1 MTFLINRTY
10 SFVILWI
17 QKRPSSSS
25 FELFYW
31 MLFQLL
37 FWQNHL
43 VNGSLIIEL
52 CQVEIENTSSD
63 VLMLEYQ
70 AWFQKYSINL
80 IYGRYT
86 ATVTVLSLE
95 SLAWY
100 KLHCIKSMKACPRSS
115 HHSAER
121 KFHPGLF
128 LHWCSFSDWS
138 ANYGALLFK
147 NRTKIISR
155 QTSVRPVSEYLTPGT
170 KTVIQYDCMPSFAN
184 ILLASITDIDKN
196 RIVESFGIK
205 KGIKLENNF

>member
-1 MTFLINRTY
+1 
-10 SFVILWI
+10 
-17 QKRPSSSS
+17 
-25 FELFYW
+25 
-31 MLFQLL
+31 
-37 FWQNHL
+37 
-43 VNGSLIIEL
+43 
-52 CQVEIENTSSD
+52 
-63 VLMLEYQ
+63 
-70 AWFQKYSINL
+70 
-80 IYGRYT
+80 
-86 ATVTVLSLE
+86 
-95 SLAWY
+95 
-100 KLHCIKSMKACPRSS
+100 MKACPRSS

-121 KFHPGLF
+121 KFHPGLV

-205 KGIKLENNF
+205 KGIKLENTLNYTTRRWIIGMSYSSSQKDNSYAVIRHERGFYYVQRRKSLSANSAIQQKLKNDLRKTRKNNAIYRKMVSGTGQHF

>member
-1 MTFLINRTY
+1 MSSWNWEYKQRCFDAGIPGLISEVFYKFNIRTLHCYINSFKLRVFL
-10 SFVILWI
+10 
-17 QKRPSSSS
+17 
-25 FELFYW
+25 E
-31 MLFQLL
+31 
-37 FWQNHL
+37 
-43 VNGSLIIEL
+43 
-52 CQVEIENTSSD
+52 
-63 VLMLEYQ
+63 
-70 AWFQKYSINL
+70 
-80 IYGRYT
+80 
-86 ATVTVLSLE
+86 
-95 SLAWY
+95 WY

-115 HHSAER
+115 HHSAEW

-170 KTVIQYDCMPSFAN
+170 KTVIEYDCMPSFAN